1 MHRYKELKIWQESM
15 KLVESVYQ
23 HTSSFPHDEKFGLT
37 NQIRRSAVS
46 IPSNIAEGAGRNS
59 SKDFAHFLT
68 IAMGSTC
75 ELQTQLE
82 LATRLSFLAEEDFVS
97 LENKIEYIS
106 NMNYKLRESLLS
118 NSLNEPEVNNYNEIQ
133 S

>member
-1 MHRYKELKIWQESM
+1 M

-37 NQIRRSAVS
+37 NQIHRSAVS

-59 SKDFAHFLT
+59 NKDFAHFLT

-82 LATRLSFLAEEDFVS
+82 LAMRLSFLAEEDFAS

-133 S
+133 T